1 MTSSANEDRSA
12 TGRRR
17 VFHLLDALRGLAA
30 FAVAQRHAAWLMG
43 IEAWPST
50 YLAVDLF
57 FMLSGFVIAFSYER
71 RLIEGM
77 SWRHFMVLRVIRL
90 YPLYLVGLALGLL
103 ALVGREVQKPHPV
116 DWAMIGEALF
126 SAALMLPNWGLPAI
140 IGPRWSLTYELVA
153 NAGYAAIVRRLSA
166 ALLVVILAVAGIV
179 LIVEVAR
186 NGTID
191 LGWQYWQMANALA
204 RVCFSFAAG
213 VLLYRLYEGQAAVR
227 WAWVAAG
234 TVAAL
239 SVAAFVIVGG
249 NYLTV
254 ELLLVFLLFPALTI
268 ATASVDVGPRGAVV
282 CGILGTTSYALY
294 VIHQPAAVLWEAA
307 LKRVLGA
314 DAALVPWAGWVL
326 LPILGVVAWLLDRY
340 YDTPVRRR
348 LVAAYNGARG
358 RKVGA

>member
-1 MTSSANEDRSA
+1 MTSLVNEDRSA

-57 FMLSGFVIAFSYER
+57 FMLSGFVIAFSYEQ
-71 RLIEGM
+71 RLIRGM
-77 SWRHFMVLRVIRL
+77 AWRHFMVLRVIRL
-90 YPLYLVGLALGLL
+90 YPLYLVGLALGLV

-116 DWAMIGEALF
+116 DWMMIGEALF
-126 SAALMLPNWGLPAI
+126 SAGLMLPNWGLPAI
-140 IGPRWSLTYELVA
+140 VGPRWSLTYELIA
-153 NAGYAAIVRRLSA
+153 NAGYAALVRRLGA
-166 ALLVVILAVAGIV
+166 ALLVAIIAVSGAV
-179 LIVEVAR
+179 LIVEVAH

-191 LGWQYWQMANALA
+191 LGWEYWQMPTALA
-204 RVCFSFAAG
+204 RVCFSFGVG
-213 VLLYRLYEGQAAVR
+213 VLLYRLHDGKVALG
-227 WAWVAAG
+227 WAWIAAG
-234 TVAAL
+234 IVVALA
-239 SVAAFVIVGG
+239 VAAFVIVGG
-249 NYLTV
+249 GYLTV
-254 ELLLVFLLFPALTI
+254 ELLLIFLLFPALTI

-326 LPILGVVAWLLDRY
+326 LPILGVIAWLLDRY

-348 LVAAYNGARG
+348 LVAAYNGARE
-358 RKVGA
+358 RKERS

>member
-1 MTSSANEDRSA
+1 MTALANEDRSA

-17 VFHLLDALRGLAA
+17 VFHLLDAIRGLAA

-90 YPLYLVGLALGLL
+90 YPLYLVGLALGLI
-103 ALVGREVQKPHPV
+103 ALVGHEVQKPHPV
-116 DWAMIGEALF
+116 DWTMIGEALF

-140 IGPRWSLTYELVA
+140 VGPRWSLTYELVA
-153 NAGYAAIVRRLSA
+153 NAGYAALVRRLGA
-166 ALLVVILAVAGIV
+166 ALLAGIIAVAGAV
-179 LIVEVAR
+179 LIAEVAR

-191 LGWQYWQMANALA
+191 LGWEYWQMPTALA
-204 RVCFSFAAG
+204 RVCFSFGIG
-213 VLLYRLYEGQAAVR
+213 VLLYRLHDGKVAR
-227 WAWVAAG
+227 HWAWVAAG
-234 TVAAL
+234 IVGAL
-239 SVAAFVIVGG
+239 SIAAFVVVGG
-249 NYLTV
+249 SYLTL
-254 ELLLVFLLFPALTI
+254 ELLLVFLLFPALTV
-268 ATASVDVGPRGAVV
+268 AAASVDVGPRGAVI

-294 VIHQPAAVLWEAA
+294 VIHQPAALLWEAG
-307 LKRVLGA
+307 LKRVFGA
-314 DAALVPWAGWVL
+314 DAMLVPWAGWVL

-358 RKVGA
+358 AKNRR